1 MITYESCFTGKVS
14 THSCEHIMK
23 EYVHGLFTTDVEN
36 RTSKCTQLYFV
47 ESIRKNFVLTGGTGS
62 YCNGGLHSLFTSCS
76 AWFKICFL
84 DFIMI
89 KKCCGNEL
97 FYKSWW
103 ILRIKFLDCQTN
115 KTVNIWNI
123 WKLFVVMATTHSMDQ
138 DTRANHSKAQEVQ
151 ALRNFVCIW
160 ILQENVWEQ
169 TK

>member
-1 MITYESCFTGKVS
+1 MITFESCFTGKVS
-14 THSCEHIMK
+14 TYSCKRTMR
-23 EYVHGLFTTDVEN
+23 EYVHGLFTTDVQN
-36 RTSKCTQLYFV
+36 WTSNCTQLYFV
-47 ESIRKNFVLTGGTGS
+47 DSIRKNCVLTGGTGS
-62 YCNGGLHSLFTSCS
+62 YCNGGLHPLFTSCS

-123 WKLFVVMATTHSMDQ
+123 WKLFVVMEPIKLKKKKKTEQKQMGW
-138 DTRANHSKAQEVQ
+138 QEKRQVDLLWQ
-151 ALRNFVCIW
+151 FNARLYLW
-160 ILQENVWEQ
+160 
-169 TK
+169 